1 MRLAAFAIAL
11 LLLLV
16 GTPLTS
22 GAAAAETPSI
32 GVAYGPFRSE
42 GQGPGGPPLDDRRIL
57 YDLELIHRAGFRRL
71 RTFGTDTGLNRI
83 PPLAR
88 MHFPDLAIFQG
99 VYACGLHHDDPTRPE
114 ATRAQM
120 EEAVRLA
127 LANDNVEG
135 IVVGNE
141 CLPGEPEACPQPIT
155 VAQLVADIE
164 WVRAR
169 LKAGGRPAVAV
180 TSAMSMVAA
189 VVAYESQGRLLAE
202 HCDPILVNIHPFFAP
217 VPAEQAPSNV
227 LASYRKLQQLYGS
240 SGKRIV
246 VGETG
251 WPSDGPANGPAVPG
265 RERQRRFVHDLYR
278 VTRAEGI
285 EVFWFEMFDEPWK
298 AAAGGVG
305 PHWGLF
311 DRQGRAKIELPW

>member
-1 MRLAAFAIAL
+1 MRPATFAIAL
-11 LLLLV
+11 LLLLS
-16 GTPLTS
+16 GTPPAA
-22 GAAAAETPSI
+22 GAAAAEAPFI

-57 YDLELIHRAGFRRL
+57 HDLELIHRAGFRRL

-88 MHFPDLAIFQG
+88 RHFPDLTIFQG
-99 VYACGLHHDDPTRPE
+99 VYACGLRHDDLSHP
-114 ATRAQM
+114 AGTRAQM

-127 LANDNVEG
+127 LANDNVAG
-135 IVVGNE
+135 IIVGNE

-164 WVRAR
+164 WVRTK
-169 LKAGGRPAVAV
+169 LKVGGRPDVAV

-189 VVAYESQGRLLAE
+189 VVAYASQGRLAAE
-202 HCDPILVNIHPFFAP
+202 RCDPVLVNIHPFFAP
-217 VPAEQAPSNV
+217 VPAEQAPANV
-227 LASYRKLQQLYGS
+227 LASYRKLQQLYGH

-251 WPSDGPANGPAVPG
+251 WPSGGPANGPAVPG
-265 RERQRRFVHDLYR
+265 REQQRRFVHELHR
-278 VTRAEGI
+278 ITRAEGI

-298 AAAGGVG
+298 AATDGVG

-311 DRQGRAKIELPW
+311 DRHGKAKLELPW